1 MDASVAGNAKD
12 ETVLGFPFENIR
24 IDKASPKI
32 NRGVSFCELDSL
44 LHFEKASRLSGE
56 WSDDDYDVLA
66 DGVVVGRIM
75 KAMAAP
81 EGTPGYGTL
90 AHGHRDDRT

>member
-1 MDASVAGNAKD
+1 MTTMTCS
-12 ETVLGFPFENIR
+12 
-24 IDKASPKI
+24 
-32 NRGVSFCELDSL
+32 
-44 LHFEKASRLSGE
+44 
-56 WSDDDYDVLA
+56 A

-75 KAMAAP
+75 KAMAP

>member
-1 MDASVAGNAKD
+1 VPSDFGPKSLFDCAAVPWLTTREVKERHGTRPTSEGLPD
-12 ETVLGFPFENIR
+12 EAEN
-24 IDKASPKI
+24 D
-32 NRGVSFCELDSL
+32 
-44 LHFEKASRLSGE
+44 H
-56 WSDDDYDVLA
+56 
-66 DGVVVGRIM
+66 RIM